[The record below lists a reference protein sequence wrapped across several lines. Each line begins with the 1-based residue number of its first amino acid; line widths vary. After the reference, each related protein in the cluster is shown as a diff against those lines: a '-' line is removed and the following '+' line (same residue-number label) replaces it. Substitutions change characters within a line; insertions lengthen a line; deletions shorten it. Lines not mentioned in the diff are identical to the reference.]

1 MKKIRETSMPRG
13 EFKYRYW
20 FFADTP
26 NIAWIVSVILKDL
39 LWRPDFYRHLK

>member
-1 MKKIRETSMPRG
+1 MKKIRETCMSRG

-26 NIAWIVSVILKDL
+26 NIAWIFSGICKDL
-39 LWRPDFYRHLK
+39 LCRLDFYRHLK